1 MKQAKKKVKKGL
13 RGKAEQHR
21 MNRKIRNKELRR
33 QKRQEKEL
41 DLVHY
46 LHRII
51 TRLFPD
57 LLEKLNALEACR
69 KQPDYTL
76 AEILMASIA
85 MFILKMGSRN
95 AFHNQSNERKF
106 KKSFNKLFGIRMPH
120 PDTSNRVLRL
130 LEEDQ
135 LETLKSCL
143 VQALIR
149 KKLFDRFRYQ
159 GYMLVAVDA
168 TGVMS
173 FHEKPDI
180 QALHKTSKKGKTTWF
195 YQALEAKLV
204 TPNGFAISLGTQ
216 WLENPKDG
224 EYDKQ
229 DCEQKAFKRLA
240 EKLKRVFPQL
250 SLCILADGLYPN
262 KPFFEICRQNNWR
275 HIVTFKPGNLP
286 TVWEE
291 VEQLLELTS
300 GHTRQNTR
308 YERTKDGP
316 KITVSDFQWLN
327 GIDYSGH
334 TLNWIECQET
344 ITHPDTNHCEKNTF
358 VHITDFPITYQEAH
372 QVSFMG
378 RLRWKIENEGF
389 NTQKNHGYELQH
401 KFSRVSYLATK
412 NYYQCLQLAHMI
424 NQLIILSQRF
434 QAELTGKMTLC
445 HLWKRLII
453 SMTCDSFRKADL
465 VQSAQAPGQ
474 IRFVT

>member
-1 MKQAKKKVKKGL
+1 
-13 RGKAEQHR
+13 
-21 MNRKIRNKELRR
+21 
-33 QKRQEKEL
+33 
-41 DLVHY
+41 
-46 LHRII
+46 
-51 TRLFPD
+51 
-57 LLEKLNALEACR
+57 
-69 KQPDYTL
+69 
-76 AEILMASIA
+76 
-85 MFILKMGSRN
+85 
-95 AFHNQSNERKF
+95 
-106 KKSFNKLFGIRMPH
+106 MPH
-120 PDTSNRVLRL
+120 PDTGDRVLRL

-143 VQALIR
+143 VQGLIR

-159 GYMLVAVDA
+159 GYVLVAVDA

-173 FHEKPDI
+173 FHKKPDD
-180 QALHKTSKKGKTTWF
+180 QALHKTSKKGKTTWS

-204 TPNGFAISLGTQ
+204 TPNGFAISLCTQ

-250 SLCILADGLYPN
+250 KMCILADGLYPN
-262 KPFFEICRQNNWR
+262 EPFFDICRQNNWR

-300 GHTRQNTR
+300 DHTRRNTR
-308 YERTKDGP
+308 YERTKDGI

-344 ITHPDTNHCEKNTF
+344 ITNPDANRREKNTF
-358 VHITDFPITYQEAH
+358 VHVTDFPITYQEAH
-372 QVSFMG
+372 QISTMG

-389 NTQKNHGYELQH
+389 NTQKNLGYELQH
-401 KFSRVSYLATK
+401 KFSRVSYRATK

-424 NQLIILSQRF
+424 NQLMILSQRF
-434 QAELTGKMTLC
+434 QAELTGKMTIC
-445 HLWKRLII
+445 HLWKRLIT

-465 VQSAQAPGQ
+465 FQAAQAPGQ